1 MALGYQCQT
10 PNRSS
15 RLKAISL
22 DSVIAITGKSRRTWW
37 RRISEGDINRAPDD
51 EKGRAMLSWSDVAP
65 HVCIPMTAEEQD
77 IVLRADTNDADA
89 QNDIGLI
96 FLSAS
101 KHEEAIYWLKRSAQQ
116 ENPDA
121 MQGLGS
127 CYLSG
132 IGVPKDDYLGIM
144 WISKAA
150 SYGHMIAK
158 AQMAALWPGY
168 VAIQK

>member
-1 MALGYQCQT
+1 MRDKPCRIVSAAGNFACDLFRQNFRGFRLTT
-10 PNRSS
+10 P
-15 RLKAISL
+15 
-22 DSVIAITGKSRRTWW
+22 
-37 RRISEGDINRAPDD
+37 
-51 EKGRAMLSWSDVAP
+51 
-65 HVCIPMTAEEQD
+65 
-77 IVLRADTNDADA
+77 DTNDADA

-132 IGVPKDDYLGIM
+132 SGVPKDDYLGIM